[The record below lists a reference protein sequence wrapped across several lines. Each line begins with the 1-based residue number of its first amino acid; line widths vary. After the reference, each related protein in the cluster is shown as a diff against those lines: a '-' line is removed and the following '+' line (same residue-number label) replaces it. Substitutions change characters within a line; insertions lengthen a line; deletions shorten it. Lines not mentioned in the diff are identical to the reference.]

1 MLYQRTS
8 GLHNNYANPGI
19 ACIHSQAVMGRDEN
33 SNNFF
38 LQLENQL
45 IALDPKFNKMIRI
58 VVITSWRLNRDHER
72 GILGSANIGSQMTAS
87 RMMLV
92 PRG

>member
-38 LQLENQL
+38 LQLGNYLLYPE
-45 IALDPKFNKMIRI
+45 
-58 VVITSWRLNRDHER
+58 
-72 GILGSANIGSQMTAS
+72 ILSRRSILRSDLMAIG
-87 RMMLV
+87 
-92 PRG
+92 P